1 MSIQYYK
8 SKNLVLTYLNDLHR
22 ELEEGP
28 YFDENSDTLNEG
40 TFNSSNEEFAR
51 RHKLICNRAIT
62 KYFVMDDYHYFMN
75 FIKKCN
81 KRDFYEF
88 IPANKPVS
96 FFYDIEIYKEEEL
109 LLEKVGPKPSK
120 TEEEEIY
127 KEEELLLEKVGPKPS
142 KTEEDGEPFE
152 EPVDINDGE
161 HTMNYY
167 DDYNQILDECI
178 GKVEDLIKIQFDNLY
193 IKKIIL
199 ESHSDIK
206 RSFHVILRFIDKTD
220 DKEIVFDNVQT
231 LKTLYK
237 FFGLDKYRDVQ
248 NRYLVDPSVYR
259 EGLFRTLY
267 SNKNGENRP
276 FKKSDLS
283 DDFEDVE
290 SFVCYIKDNYKL
302 VENDNIDVTE
312 LITGDLYR
320 SGASARQGDLVV
332 NVPEELNDDDKT
344 KLRKFIQKE
353 FHHFP
358 NKIRDVF
365 IDKDHNCIVI
375 ALIERY
381 CPFLDKEHRGN
392 NQYVVIDTSS
402 AKQKCHNTEC
412 KHDKYNE
419 IKLENYPV
427 EINQIIKKCL
437 KVNKQELELIDHAII
452 ECKHYINENFDKD
465 IKEVL
470 FDRKEMI
477 FRGSV
482 ADKNLA
488 RVLKGKCPECNVEHQ
503 ISDNGYCLK
512 CKVCQAIF
520 PKTQIIPIDDRYK
533 HLNSF
538 WMNYNQLV
546 NHGTINNIINI
557 YNNGEQD
564 FSCDIKLDDSI
575 FKNKDVT
582 NIINQVLDGHK
593 ITMISK
599 LLFFIN
605 KDFVY
610 SRNNWY
616 YFNSSIWRSD
626 NDNIEMKKCIIDLSK
641 MFDKIKTYYD
651 VRSTDGTTITLNKNI
666 KSLINKFH
674 KPGYQDDIIKGAK
687 IYNNDELF
695 ITKLNSKKHLLPFT
709 NDVYDLL
716 ENKFRNTRKDDYIN
730 LTVGFEFPSFENP
743 EVRIFLEQVL
753 PIKGVRDY
761 VLKKMSECL
770 NGDIPNTY
778 FLMFIGDT
786 GANGKSQLL
795 NLMKLTM
802 GDFGEKV
809 EVTLLTRKR
818 NNANEANTEK
828 VKLMNKRFAFLS
840 EPEDGEKINIG
851 LLKELTGSEEIVAR
865 GLYQEAM
872 SFVMEAKLFLACN
885 ELPEIKGEDTA
896 LWRRIRVIDF
906 PSRFVDDPK
915 ESGEYKIDRTLPS
928 RMREDVSWRQTFMKI
943 LLDYYFIDVKEPV
956 EVQVKTNEYRQEN
969 NDFYSWMD
977 ENVEEKTGSILKLKD
992 VCELY
997 TGKPKIPSKMSTK
1010 IKVEIE
1016 KYIKINFRN
1025 LKEKY
1030 ADSKLNGERYRGWV
1044 GLQISEDTS

>member
-1 MSIQYYK
+1 MSIKYY
-8 SKNLVLTYLNDLHR
+8 SNKNDALKCL
-22 ELEEGP
+22 
-28 YFDENSDTLNEG
+28 DTLESG
-40 TFNSSNEEFAR
+40 
-51 RHKLICNRAIT
+51 IVCNRNIT
-62 KYFVMDDYHYFMN
+62 KYFLLDNYQK
-75 FIKKCN
+75 FIDLIKRSH

-88 IPANKPVS
+88 IPADKPVC
-96 FFYDIEIYKEEEL
+96 FYYDIEIYKGINNTIEKTSDNGENTNTENSENINTETIKDEL
-109 LLEKVGPKPSK
+109 HGVDY
-120 TEEEEIY
+120 Y
-127 KEEELLLEKVGPKPS
+127 K
-142 KTEEDGEPFE
+142 
-152 EPVDINDGE
+152 
-161 HTMNYY
+161 
-167 DDYNQILDECI
+167 DYNKIIEMCI
-178 GKVEDLIKIQFDNLY
+178 TKTFDIVKNQFPEA
-193 IKKIIL
+193 KMKRIIL
-199 ESHSDIK
+199 ESHSTIK
-206 RSFHVILRFIDKTD
+206 KSFHIILKFFNDE
-220 DKEIVFDNVQT
+220 KEIVFKDVNC
-231 LKTLYK
+231 LKNLYK
-237 FFGLDKYRDVQ
+237 NFGLDKFRGDE
-248 NRYLVDPSVYR
+248 NKYLIDPSVYR
-259 EGLFRTLY
+259 AGLFRTIY
-267 SNKNGENRP
+267 SSKRGENRP
-276 FKKSDLS
+276 MTKSDLS
-283 DDFEDVE
+283 DAFTDIE
-290 SFVCYIKDNYKL
+290 SFVCAVSEDYILFN
-302 VENDNIDVTE
+302 EMDVMDDVIEVTDQ
-312 LITGDLYR
+312 IVVDKTNN
-320 SGASARQGDLVV
+320 LVV
-332 NVPEELNDDDKT
+332 NVPEELDNDDKII
-344 KLRKFIQKE
+344 LRKFIQKE

-365 IDKDHNCIVI
+365 IDKEHNCII
-375 ALIERY
+375 ISLMERY

-392 NQYVVIDTSS
+392 NQYIVIDTSS

-412 KHDKYNE
+412 NEDKYNE
-419 IKLENYPV
+419 IRLENYPKQV
-427 EINQIIKKCL
+427 NEIIKKCL
-437 KVNKQELELIDHAII
+437 KVNQQELDLIDHAIV
-452 ECKHYINENFDKD
+452 ECKNYINENFDKD
-465 IKEVL
+465 VKEVQ

-482 ADKNLA
+482 GDKSL
-488 RVLKGKCPECNVEHQ
+488 VGILKGKCPECNVEHH

-512 CKVCQAIF
+512 CKVCQAVF
-520 PKTQIIPIDDRYK
+520 PKNQIIPLDDRYK

-557 YNNGEQD
+557 YNNNGSEID
-564 FSCDIKLDDSI
+564 FSCDIKLDNAI
-575 FKNKDVT
+575 FKNKEVT
-582 NIINQVLDGHK
+582 TIINQVLDGHK

-599 LLFFIN
+599 LLFTIN

-616 YFNSSIWRSD
+616 YFTGSVWRCD
-626 NDNIEMKKCIIDLSK
+626 NDNIEMKKCIIDLSN
-641 MFDKIKTYYD
+641 MFDKIKTHYD
-651 VRSTDGTTITLNKNI
+651 NKNTDATTMTLNKNI

-687 IYNNDELF
+687 IYNNDESF
-695 ITKLNSKKHLLPFT
+695 IYNLNSKKHLVPFS
-709 NDVYDLL
+709 NGVFDLL
-716 ENKFRNTRKDDYIN
+716 ENKFRKTKKDDYVN
-730 LTVGFEFPSFENP
+730 LTVNFDHSTTENP
-743 EVRIFLEQVL
+743 EVITFLEQVL
-753 PIKGVRDY
+753 PNRGVRDY

-795 NLMKLTM
+795 NLMKLAM

-828 VKLMNKRFAFLS
+828 IKLMHKRFAFLS

-928 RMREDVSWRQTFMKI
+928 RMREDVTWRQTFMKI
-943 LLDYYFIDVKEPV
+943 LLDYYYKDVKEPI

-969 NDFYSWMD
+969 NDFHNWLD
-977 ENVEEKTGSILKLKD
+977 ENIEEKRDSILKLKD

-997 TGKPKIPSKMSTK
+997 SGKAKIPPKLSNKLK
-1010 IKVEIE
+1010 LEIE
-1016 KYIKINFRN
+1016 KYIKAKFKHLN
-1025 LKEKY
+1025 EKY
-1030 ADSKLNGERYRGWV
+1030 KDSSFNGERYRGWV
-1044 GLQISEDTS
+1044 DLQISENTQ